1 MAGHSKW
8 ANIQHRKKAQ
18 DAKRGKLFT
27 KLIREIV
34 VSAKMGGGEPDANPR
49 LRAAIDKA
57 LSGNMTRDT
66 IERAVKRGAGGGE
79 GDNVEELV
87 YEGYGPGG
95 VAILVECMT
104 DNRNRT
110 VAEVRHAF
118 GKSGGN
124 LGTEGSVAYMFNKCG
139 QIIYAPGSD
148 EEQVMELALEAG
160 ADDVIANEDGSIEV
174 ITPVEAFGDVKDAL
188 DGAGLEAV
196 NAELTRIPENTSE
209 LDTTSAEK
217 LLRLVDNLEDLDD
230 TQDVYHNGDI
240 PEEVL
245 NAME

>member
-1 MAGHSKW
+1 
-8 ANIQHRKKAQ
+8 
-18 DAKRGKLFT
+18 
-27 KLIREIV
+27 
-34 VSAKMGGGEPDANPR
+34 
-49 LRAAIDKA
+49 
-57 LSGNMTRDT
+57 
-66 IERAVKRGAGGGE
+66 
-79 GDNVEELV
+79 
-87 YEGYGPGG
+87 
-95 VAILVECMT
+95 
-104 DNRNRT
+104 
-110 VAEVRHAF
+110 
-118 GKSGGN
+118 
-124 LGTEGSVAYMFNKCG
+124 MFNKCG